1 MKFLEDL
8 QVGDV
13 AELGSHTFTAD
24 RIRAF
29 ARTFAPLPIHLDEE
43 AARESIYG
51 ALTASGWHVV
61 SVWMRYLV
69 EYRARDTERQRQRNE
84 PISENGVS
92 PGFQKLRW
100 HLPVVAGDTITYAS
114 TIVNLRASQSRLGW
128 GLCKWRNT
136 GVNQHGELALSFYSS
151 VFVQRRPARGDV
163 SPAPSQP

>member
-1 MKFLEDL
+1 
-8 QVGDV
+8 
-13 AELGSHTFTAD
+13 
-24 RIRAF
+24 
-29 ARTFAPLPIHLDEE
+29 
-43 AARESIYG
+43 
-51 ALTASGWHVV
+51 
-61 SVWMRYLV
+61 MRYLV